1 MIGKK
6 LNPARRKMLAAGCKV
21 KVVYKKSKRPKGM
34 VLKQSRKA
42 GKKLVYHAVVK
53 LTVAVKHQPK
63 VAKHKHS

>member
-1 MIGKK
+1 V
-6 LNPARRKMLAAGCKV
+6 LRAGCKV
-21 KVVYKKSKRPKGM
+21 KVVYKKSKRPKGI

-53 LTVAVKHQPK
+53 LTVAVKQQPK